1 MEKKMRQI
9 ILISFLC
16 LCIIYIAV
24 YFLFIK
30 PYGKNLSIFNTI
42 PILDLPNIS
51 QGYTLITP
59 YSRILTE
66 TNEKGYVYLADLL
79 GKSVKTWST
88 TQQALYS
95 KLMKNGNLFVI
106 MESPTYSQLFPPGG
120 NTGTL
125 QELDWNSN
133 VVWEYKNEALHH
145 DVELLPNGNIAAI
158 LWEKTPTKIASQ
170 IQGGAKGST
179 LPTKVIWSDNI
190 IELDRNKNV
199 VWSWHSYEHLDPQ
212 KDTLGPLMPQFAW
225 TYTNGISYTER
236 NPIDGTPAYLLSMRS
251 ISTVMIVRRSD
262 GNIIWRSPKNK
273 LSLQHDPTFL
283 PNGNILVFDNGYD
296 RIPDPYPVL
305 GSRAVEINPLTN
317 KIVWQ
322 FDGGKGV
329 TNRIQFFSSVVGGA
343 QRLPNGNT
351 LITDGPKGH
360 IFEVTNDGRV
370 VWDLLSPFDTR
381 PTGPFPNKFIFKTRR
396 YTSSDIPVLKKLS
409 PPVNGF
415 KFRLFKL
422 LRILYPN

>member
-125 QELDWNSN
+125 QELDW
-133 VVWEYKNEALHH
+133 
-145 DVELLPNGNIAAI
+145 D
-158 LWEKTPTKIASQ
+158 
-170 IQGGAKGST
+170 
-179 LPTKVIWSDNI
+179 
-190 IELDRNKNV
+190 
-199 VWSWHSYEHLDPQ
+199 
-212 KDTLGPLMPQFAW
+212 
-225 TYTNGISYTER
+225 
-236 NPIDGTPAYLLSMRS
+236 
-251 ISTVMIVRRSD
+251 
-262 GNIIWRSPKNK
+262 
-273 LSLQHDPTFL
+273 
-283 PNGNILVFDNGYD
+283 
-296 RIPDPYPVL
+296 
-305 GSRAVEINPLTN
+305 
-317 KIVWQ
+317 
-322 FDGGKGV
+322 
-329 TNRIQFFSSVVGGA
+329 SV
-343 QRLPNGNT
+343 
-351 LITDGPKGH
+351 
-360 IFEVTNDGRV
+360 
-370 VWDLLSPFDTR
+370 S
-381 PTGPFPNKFIFKTRR
+381 
-396 YTSSDIPVLKKLS
+396 
-409 PPVNGF
+409 
-415 KFRLFKL
+415 
-422 LRILYPN
+422 